1 MKGMRDYMGSKSTG
15 REETKEGM
23 EIGEIGDEGVGEDVR
38 TKYRNERNE
47 RNVRL
52 NEIGANKER
61 GNE

>member
-1 MKGMRDYMGSKSTG
+1 
-15 REETKEGM
+15 M
-23 EIGEIGDEGVGEDVR
+23 EIGEIGDEVVGVGEDVR

-61 GNE
+61 GKERRKQ